1 MQRIYRKLAYHPD
14 ANTDK
19 TVTGHQKIEGT
30 TPVSN
35 VIRSL
40 RTARGWTMEQLA
52 EAIGATISTI
62 NRIEKG
68 EVRLVSDW
76 VPKLA
81 AVLGVSEAEI
91 AGLGTAPPGLS
102 EDATPFV
109 ADPGHPLERAAF
121 GPSRDIWVVTSDA
134 LDAIGLYPGD
144 KVVLDRSPAAVDA
157 IATGDA
163 VIVQIVDRDA
173 PLRTT
178 ALLRQFVEPDLF
190 ITNARDH
197 NAASLNRRHDDV
209 RVLGV
214 VVHKIAKVGRR

>member
-1 MQRIYRKLAYHPD
+1 M
-14 ANTDK
+14 
-19 TVTGHQKIEGT
+19 
-30 TPVSN
+30 SN
-35 VIRSL
+35 VIHSL

-91 AGLGTAPPGLS
+91 AGLGTAAPGLA

-109 ADPGHPLERAAF
+109 AVPGHPLERAAF
-121 GPSRDIWVVTSDA
+121 GPSRDIWVVTSNA

-144 KVVLDRSPAAVDA
+144 KIVLDRSPAAVDA
-157 IATGDA
+157 IGTGDA
-163 VIVQIVDRDA
+163 VIVQIGDRGT
-173 PLRTT
+173 P
-178 ALLRQFVEPDLF
+178 LLRQFVEPDLF
-190 ITNARDH
+190 VTNARDH
-197 NAASLNRRHDDV
+197 NTASLNRRHDDV